1 MWQEISCGLASPSL
15 HVRLWLMAKCVAAL
29 IHIQCL
35 SDQRRETWGGGRNVL
50 KHGNLWPSLSWVNE
64 DIRYIDLISSYGQ
77 TASGNHRAQS
87 WQPENSKINQL
98 QRPSIAHS
106 LSSVCVCMRGY
117 MSSSVCRCLCACS
130 WPNLL
135 AAEIAVLSGGKLWLW
150 TGLTSSWLH
159 CPLQQAPTSTEYSC
173 ALKDLAAG
181 KKGQET
187 SCCVF
192 QLMYLVSLQL
202 CVSMHLLVCAHLFDD
217 LWYKYMHVLASLHLC
232 WPWTNW
238 RASLVEGSGR
248 CGHSSF
254 LSCAI
259 SSADREQ

>member
-1 MWQEISCGLASPSL
+1 MWQEISCGLPSPSL

-29 IHIQCL
+29 IHIQCPPPPPSL
-35 SDQRRETWGGGRNVL
+35 SDQRRETWVML
-50 KHGNLWPSLSWVNE
+50 KHGNLWPSLSRVNE
-64 DIRYIDLISSYGQ
+64 DIRYIDLILWSDSFGE
-77 TASGNHRAQS
+77 SLHRAES

-117 MSSSVCRCLCACS
+117 VSSSVCRCLCACS

-181 KKGQET
+181 KKKVRKLHAVYSNWCILFLC
-187 SCCVF
+187 SCVC
-192 QLMYLVSLQL
+192 L
-202 CVSMHLLVCAHLFDD
+202 CIC
-217 LWYKYMHVLASLHLC
+217 
-232 WPWTNW
+232 
-238 RASLVEGSGR
+238 
-248 CGHSSF
+248 
-254 LSCAI
+254 
-259 SSADREQ
+259 